1 MIMDIIK
8 AKQSVIEAGRLLVK
22 EGLIQRTW
30 GNVSCR
36 VSDTQFVIT
45 PSGMDYLSLTPEKI
59 VLVNIA
65 DCSYEG
71 DVKPSS
77 EKGVHAVCY
86 RLRPEVNFVIHT
98 HQTYASLVGLAG
110 LDINGITGESAKIIG
125 DNVPVAAYGLPG
137 TKKLRNG
144 VLEALRR
151 STSKAA
157 LMIHHGAVCVG
168 TDLEDAFKVA
178 NELEKVS
185 KQRLLDRYYE
195 LTGKTAD
202 EFVSISK
209 YVSGNLMK
217 SASGIEYDA
226 YDSVREFA
234 VFEMR
239 PANGGDPVCINVA
252 TGLPVDND
260 ADCPD
265 TALLHAK
272 VYQSRSDINAIVHS
286 KKAATLEAS
295 KIGKTV
301 KPFLDDFAQI
311 AGVTIKNAEFD
322 PDNALKTARKTV
334 KKLKGRDAVLLSHNG
349 ALCVGADEDEANAVK
364 LVTDKECMAFA
375 AADILGKGKA
385 YINTAECLL
394 MRIVYKQKYSK
405 NKTK

>member
-1 MIMDIIK
+1 MDIIK
-8 AKQSVIEAGRLLVK
+8 AKQAVIEAGKLLVK

-71 DVKPSS
+71 DIKPSS
-77 EKGVHAVCY
+77 EKGIHAECY
-86 RLRPEVNFVIHT
+86 KLRSEVNFVIHT

-110 LDINGITGESAKIIG
+110 LDINNITGESAEIIG

-137 TKKLRNG
+137 TGALKKG
-144 VLEALRR
+144 VVAALKR

-157 LMIHHGAVCVG
+157 LMIHHGALCVG

-185 KQRLLDRYYE
+185 KQRLLDRYFE

-202 EFVSISK
+202 EFVTISK
-209 YVSGNLMK
+209 YVSGRLMK
-217 SASGIEYDA
+217 SASDVEYDA
-226 YDSVREFA
+226 YESEREFA

-239 PANGGDPVCINVA
+239 PVNGGEPVCINIA
-252 TGLPVDND
+252 TGLPVDLN
-260 ADCPD
+260 AECPD

-272 VYQSRSDINAIVHS
+272 IYRARKDVNAIVHS
-286 KKAATLEAS
+286 KEPDTLEIS

-311 AGVTIKNAEFD
+311 TGITIKNAAFD
-322 PDNALKTARKTV
+322 PNNALKTAKQTL
-334 KKLKGRDAVLLSHNG
+334 KKLKNRDAVLLSHNG
-349 ALCVGADEDEANAVK
+349 ALCVGSNLDEANAVK
-364 LVTDKECMAFA
+364 LVTDKECKAFA
-375 AADILGKGKA
+375 AADIFGKGKA
-385 YINTAECLL
+385 CINTAESLL
-394 MRIVYKQKYSK
+394 MRVIYKQKYSK
-405 NKTK
+405 KNVK